1 VLLPSAGSA
10 AADQG
15 RKAEPSATAPAGTAD
30 RKPVTRKPVG
40 PQDERLHA
48 LLDGLERQIA
58 AINANM
64 ANLGAGN
71 AAAVRFRAATLAAY
85 QRAWIAVRRRGL
97 ATAQPG
103 VNPPAV
109 RSITLMIISIPSN
122 SSRAGTW
129 ISWRTS
135 QLRPKSRSRAQ
146 CRNSAAAHDPTLGSL
161 DAIMG

>member
-1 VLLPSAGSA
+1 MRRVLLSSLALAVLLPSAGSA

-85 QRAWIAVRRRGL
+85 QRAWAELIRDEVEIAAGAPGL
-97 ATAQPG
+97 EVAATTEGAP
-103 VNPPAV
+103 
-109 RSITLMIISIPSN
+109 
-122 SSRAGTW
+122 
-129 ISWRTS
+129 
-135 QLRPKSRSRAQ
+135 
-146 CRNSAAAHDPTLGSL
+146 H
-161 DAIMG
+161 